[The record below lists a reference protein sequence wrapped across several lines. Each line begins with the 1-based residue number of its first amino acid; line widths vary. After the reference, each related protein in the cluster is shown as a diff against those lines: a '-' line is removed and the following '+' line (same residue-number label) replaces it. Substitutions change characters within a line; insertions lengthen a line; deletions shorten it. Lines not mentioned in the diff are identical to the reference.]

1 MVLTPTV
8 LLFLSQHISTASW
21 GIITNWQWKEKGRL
35 NLQMGVYDMASS
47 EQMLFTSSFRNK
59 SDRQE
64 WREILPIDS
73 VGFFCFFFLLLFLF
87 YFTYLFISG
96 CAGSLLLHQ
105 LLSSCSEQR
114 LLSSCEYMGFS
125 LLQHLLLWSL
135 GTGVSRLQYLWHV
148 GSVVVAAG
156 L

>member
-1 MVLTPTV
+1 
-8 LLFLSQHISTASW
+8 
-21 GIITNWQWKEKGRL
+21 
-35 NLQMGVYDMASS
+35 MGVYDMASS